1 MSFVEKKVIVSNSF
15 TKLFSRTFL
24 GIIFAASF
32 VFVSH
37 VDAAT
42 LRLSPASATTSVGKS
57 IKVRVVVGS
66 DGASINGVS
75 GVLSY
80 TPETLTLSSISKSGS
95 VLNLWATEPKFS
107 NAAGTVSFEGVSL
120 SGFSGSDGTV
130 VTLTFVGK
138 AEGTGS
144 IKVTPSS
151 EVLANDGKGTN
162 LLTSEGIATITVGKA
177 TAGTTSSETPSSTE
191 TPVEETPEPSTSGIS
206 IPQITEYQSHTTE
219 GQFLVI
225 KGRADPHA
233 IISIYISNISDST
246 TAGAQPDITNL
257 KTTTATAL
265 ANASGKFVFVSN
277 EPVTAGTYIITAQ
290 EKTMTG
296 AQSDLSNPVQIKVT
310 KGALF
315 VDFSNRALGIT
326 LGILFAI
333 LIASI
338 VLLCRRISILRKPT
352 KK

>member
-1 MSFVEKKVIVSNSF
+1 MSFAEKKVITRNIFSNFSNVF
-15 TKLFSRTFL
+15 FGILFVAFFVLASR
-24 GIIFAASF
+24 A
-32 VFVSH
+32 
-37 VDAAT
+37 DAAT
-42 LRLSPASATTSVGKS
+42 LTLSPSSATTSVGKS
-57 IKVRVVVGS
+57 VKVRVVVGS
-66 DGASINGVS
+66 DGASVNGVS
-75 GVLSY
+75 GMLSY
-80 TPETLTLSSISKSGS
+80 TPATLTLSSISKSGS
-95 VLNLWATEPKFS
+95 ILNLWATEPKFS
-107 NAAGTVSFEGVSL
+107 NTAGTASFEGVSL
-120 SGFSGSDGTV
+120 SGFSGSDKTV

-162 LLTSEGIATITVGKA
+162 LLTSEGSATITVGKA
-177 TAGTTSSETPSSTE
+177 TAGTPSSETPASTE
-191 TPVEETPEPSTSGIS
+191 TPTEEAPEPSTSGIS

-233 IISIYISNISDST
+233 IISIYISNISDRT
-246 TAGAQPDITNL
+246 TEGAQPDITNL

-277 EPVTAGTYIITAQ
+277 EPVAAGTYIVTAQ
-290 EKTMTG
+290 EKTTTG
-296 AQSDLSNPVQIKVT
+296 AQSDLSNPVQIKVL

-326 LGILFAI
+326 LSILFAI

-338 VLLCRRISILRKPT
+338 VLLCRRISILRRGSRK
-352 KK
+352 